1 MDGPEIGTFDVSG
14 WDGRMTIGNWSQ
26 KNRGFSTL
34 EIGKFY
40 DEDSR
45 GLKVSGK
52 DKYLVKITTD
62 LNN

>member
-1 MDGPEIGTFDVSG
+1 MDGSEIGTFDVSG

-40 DEDSR
+40 HEDSR

-52 DKYLVKITTD
+52 EDY
-62 LNN
+62 N